1 MERGVSFAANGTRLK
16 DVFNLNNDTMTT
28 EQNEIKS
35 AEWRKKNLSKNSSLA
50 DDISRFI
57 QEQQKKEEEIFT
69 TALRTMAEPPIKG
82 EITKGKVRWR
92 GIRIVQYND
101 GFKYTKWLEQ
111 RGKQISPKI
120 VFTGTIGNGP

>member
-1 MERGVSFAANGTRLK
+1 MKIEKMNFDLHEMPSLNTS
-16 DVFNLNNDTMTT
+16 DV
-28 EQNEIKS
+28 I
-35 AEWRKKNLSKNSSLA
+35 
-50 DDISRFI
+50 IRFI

-69 TALRTMAEPPIKG
+69 TALRTIAEPPIKG

-101 GFKYTKWLEQ
+101 GFTYTRWLEQ

-120 VFTGTIGNGP
+120 VFTGTIGNGL

>member
-1 MERGVSFAANGTRLK
+1 LGANKINKRVMKTAEEK
-16 DVFNLNNDTMTT
+16 LNFDLPEMP
-28 EQNEIKS
+28 
-35 AEWRKKNLSKNSSLA
+35 SLNIDA
-50 DDISRFI
+50 VISRFI

-92 GIRIVQYND
+92 GIRIVQQND
-101 GFKYTKWLEQ
+101 GGFKYTKWLEQ

-120 VFTGTIGNGP
+120 VFEGTIENGL

>member
-1 MERGVSFAANGTRLK
+1 MQN
-16 DVFNLNNDTMTT
+16 VFQLYLGWDSETLN
-28 EQNEIKS
+28 
-35 AEWRKKNLSKNSSLA
+35 
-50 DDISRFI
+50 FI
-57 QEQQKKEEEIFT
+57 

-92 GIRIVQYND
+92 GIRIVHQND

-120 VFTGTIGNGP
+120 VFEGTIGNGL

>member
-1 MERGVSFAANGTRLK
+1 MKPILEK
-16 DVFNLNNDTMTT
+16 LNFDLPEMP
-28 EQNEIKS
+28 
-35 AEWRKKNLSKNSSLA
+35 SLNIDA
-50 DDISRFI
+50 VMDRFI
-57 QEQQKKEEEIFT
+57 QEQQKKEEELFT

-92 GIRIVQYND
+92 GIRVVQQND

-120 VFTGTIGNGP
+120 VSEGTIKNAE

>member
-1 MERGVSFAANGTRLK
+1 MEYTVKKIEHPNFKIDEELALDIANFTQL
-16 DVFNLNNDTMTT
+16 
-28 EQNEIKS
+28 
-35 AEWRKKNLSKNSSLA
+35 
-50 DDISRFI
+50 FI
-57 QEQQKKEEEIFT
+57 DEVIRKEEELFT
-69 TALRTMAEPPIKG
+69 TALRVIAKPPIKG

-120 VFTGTIGNGP
+120 IFTGTI